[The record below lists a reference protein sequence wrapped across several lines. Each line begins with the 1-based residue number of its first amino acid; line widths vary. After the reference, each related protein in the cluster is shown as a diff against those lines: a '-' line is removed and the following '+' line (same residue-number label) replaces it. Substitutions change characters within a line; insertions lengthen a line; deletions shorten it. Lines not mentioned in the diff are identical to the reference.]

1 MAKIQPTANSR
12 KLSAVGFSY
21 CADSLAPSH
30 PQLAAIVSDPK
41 QLDQLELLLK
51 AHGTFR
57 LIEKLEHLVMN
68 KVFPPNAFDDIQ
80 TMGVPTGREKK
91 TDALL
96 AKMNPVG
103 TAEWLFEVFPGV
115 KADFCLLLV
124 EAREMEETIR
134 ELTANY
140 NYIGLDAED
149 IPEFLNRS
157 NDFCK
162 ILRSLATV
170 QEKRERSLAQVESTR
185 LTRQLM
191 PDETQPAA

>member
-1 MAKIQPTANSR
+1 MAKIQPTAKTR
-12 KLSAVGFSY
+12 KLSPAGFS
-21 CADSLAPSH
+21 CIADHLEDSH
-30 PQLAAIVSDPK
+30 QELAAIFRDK
-41 QLDQLELLLK
+41 TQLDQLELLIK
-51 AHGTFR
+51 THGTFR